1 MVHAASSL
9 YHTNLALLGEKMR
22 LETSQFLA
30 VHLDAKSLMR
40 KVSAKLNYPRRPYW
54 PAQHHANQPP
64 KDHLRNAIFS

>member
-1 MVHAASSL
+1 MLYAASSL

-40 KVSAKLNYPRRPYW
+40 RVSAKLNYPRRPDW
-54 PAQHHANQPP
+54 PAQDPADKPP
-64 KDHLRNAIFS
+64 IDHLHDANFS